1 MVRSAVHAGVAAA
14 VLGVAVLLVPLV
26 TAAPSHRRTRGAAV
40 LAQLIARLLLRALR
54 VRVQWRGTP
63 TPGPCLVVAN
73 HVSWLDVLVLAAA
86 APMVP
91 VAKAEVA
98 SWPVLGGLATR
109 LGAVFVQRENLREL
123 PGVVAEVT
131 AALRRGHRV
140 QVFPESTTGCGTAL
154 RPFHR
159 AVFQAAVDAAA
170 VISPVALSY
179 RGGGS
184 PAPPVAFVGE
194 DDLLG
199 SLWRI
204 LRSGPVTVRVRWLP
218 PIPAAVGT
226 EHPARSRA
234 LAARR
239 AERAVAVALGQP
251 VIGRRA
257 AAGTR
262 TGRPSVAPP
271 SLQVA

>member
-1 MVRSAVHAGVAAA
+1 MLAAGV
-14 VLGVAVLLVPLV
+14 LGIAVLLVPLV
-26 TAAPSHRRTRGAAV
+26 TAIPGHRRTRRAAV
-40 LAQLIARLLLRALR
+40 LSQLIARGLLRALR
-54 VRVQWRGTP
+54 VDVQRSGTP
-63 TPGPCLVVAN
+63 APGPCLVVAN

-98 SWPVLGGLATR
+98 RWPVLGGMATR
-109 LGAVFVQRENLREL
+109 LGAVFVQRDQLRQL
-123 PGVVAEVT
+123 PDVVAEVT
-131 AALRRGHRV
+131 SALRRGHRV

-159 AVFQAAVDAAA
+159 AAFQAAVDAAA

-179 RGGGS
+179 RDSSG
-184 PAPPVAFVGE
+184 APTAAVAFVGE
-194 DDLLG
+194 DDLVG

-204 LRSGPVTVRVRWLP
+204 LRTGPVTVRVRWLP

-226 EHPARSRA
+226 EHRARSRA

-257 AAGTR
+257 APTAGP
-262 TGRPSVAPP
+262 GRPMAAPP
-271 SLQVA
+271 ALQVA